1 MKATATKNMPEF
13 NFYIGQ
19 EVEVTPGQYKRFQE
33 KYNCFEERDRI
44 VSVRVIT
51 NMHRLYGWQGWYPN
65 TLQGGSLK
73 SLKPYINSG
82 DLKIENERQVIDSP
96 DNKALK
102 EVIIDLVE
110 FEAPKTR
117 FHMLTPL
124 DIYNQVKTKY
134 LNVSLKDVFAICKTL
149 YNEGWF
155 VKHGPGYTYNWE
167 AG

>member
-1 MKATATKNMPEF
+1 MNKCDIGNCTWEGF
-13 NFYIGQ
+13 NLAL
-19 EVEVTPGQYKRFQE
+19 
-33 KYNCFEERDRI
+33 
-44 VSVRVIT
+44 
-51 NMHRLYGWQGWYPN
+51 H
-65 TLQGGSLK
+65 K
-73 SLKPYINSG
+73 SLNPYINSG